1 MSNPVTLKAS
11 TGSRPKNAFA
21 SNSRI
26 PLDYCDGPTQ
36 RMYAASSFV
45 LLQAC
50 KIYYYFQMTQSD
62 YAAGFF
68 GFILW
73 LLLDVL
79 FISTIHYLRIPW
91 LELPALR
98 LIIAFLT
105 LTIFNFV
112 LFTVREVRWNIA
124 TVHGNF
130 EHADQKYK
138 SAISTL
144 GLTSEC
150 NMFFLWI
157 LDPIWHPS
165 SVLDINSVEI
175 YSVFLATRS
184 KLSRRYIDLS
194 ILRAFHPLHAMVS
207 WLTSRSS
214 LLTFEIKIDQ
224 DAHLLGRHTV
234 LITPYRYSHH
244 GH

>member
-1 MSNPVTLKAS
+1 MSNPVALKAS
-11 TGSRPKNAFA
+11 TGSRPKNAFT

-36 RMYAASSFV
+36 RMYAASSFA

-112 LFTVREVRWNIA
+112 LFTMREVRWSISIA
-124 TVHGNF
+124 FHGKTKP
-130 EHADQKYK
+130 ADLKYK
-138 SAISTL
+138 PAIGIF
-144 GLTSEC
+144 GLTGAC
-150 NMFFLWI
+150 NIFF
-157 LDPIWHPS
+157 
-165 SVLDINSVEI
+165 
-175 YSVFLATRS
+175 F
-184 KLSRRYIDLS
+184 
-194 ILRAFHPLHAMVS
+194 
-207 WLTSRSS
+207 
-214 LLTFEIKIDQ
+214 
-224 DAHLLGRHTV
+224 GC
-234 LITPYRYSHH
+234 
-244 GH
+244 